1 MHINLWKESPR
12 STLKSKCGPQQC
24 CENTNSSWSPPPF
37 WHPLSHTSVHSVPTQ
52 SIFVWFPSSLSHLT
66 TFLLPAFALALYCK
80 TGYLKV
86 LDIGL
91 RRPGFSLARWKE
103 LWALWLIHHF
113 LSALS
118 LVQPWS
124 RALDPHSPPPTSHSM
139 PFHASTVCTAYKWN
153 IIKRRIPWDVIFHC
167 KLFYS

>member
-91 RRPGFSLARWKE
+91 RRPGFGRLKGTVSPLADTPLPRCPDFGT
-103 LWALWLIHHF
+103 ALISCSW
-113 LSALS
+113 
-118 LVQPWS
+118 P
-124 RALDPHSPPPTSHSM
+124 PPPPPPPPPTLWL
-139 PFHASTVCTAYKWN
+139 STPQQFARPINET
-153 IIKRRIPWDVIFHC
+153 
-167 KLFYS
+167 